1 LSTSFPLSIIIGFN
15 PAFARASQQ
24 KIPAGQN
31 PIISGLCSGFLEHF
45 LITYENSST
54 NLALCFLNFSKSKFV
69 FFNSKSTEQIN
80 KISLLSL
87 ESIDFFTIFKFIKF
101 SFLIQRSFIIFHSKL
116 FSSSFIESFIS
127 SSLSNFCIFV
137 LF

>member
-1 LSTSFPLSIIIGFN
+1 VYNFQSEKVPAHHSQNCIFELTSNSQVYINLSTSFIRLSTSFPLSIIIGFN

-54 NLALCFLNFSKSKFV
+54 NFALCFLNFSKSIFG
-69 FFNSKSTEQIN
+69 FFSSKSTE
-80 KISLLSL
+80 
-87 ESIDFFTIFKFIKF
+87 
-101 SFLIQRSFIIFHSKL
+101 
-116 FSSSFIESFIS
+116 
-127 SSLSNFCIFV
+127 
-137 LF
+137 